1 MSEQQ
6 QRAPDVIGND
16 WRTWGRRLVA
26 YIAQTRST
34 LVQQNGDENAA
45 EDGTLMW
52 DRVYKYPVVSEG
64 GEWRQIVIE
73 GGHANFIK
81 TSDVTPALANTAYK
95 LTYDVPTGNSKI
107 TQGTPA
113 SRIVFEEAGEYVL
126 SFSAQISSTSAST
139 VHFYFWPSINGTAST
154 NGAMTTALHQNNAT
168 LVTSRTQIFTVAAND
183 YLEVN
188 YMIDNTD
195 GFLNYTAA
203 SSPVP
208 AIPSSTLSITRTHA

>member
-1 MSEQQ
+1 MQFMS
-6 QRAPDVIGND
+6 
-16 WRTWGRRLVA
+16 
-26 YIAQTRST
+26 QTRSP
-34 LVQQNGDENAA
+34 LVQRTGGESAA
-45 EDGTLMW
+45 DDGTLMW
-52 DRVYKYPVVSEG
+52 DRSYEYPVVSKG
-64 GEWRQIVIE
+64 GEWRQIVVE
-73 GGHANFIK
+73 GGHANFTK

-95 LTYDVPTGNSKI
+95 LTYDAPSGNSKI

-139 VHFYFWPSINGTAST
+139 VHFYFWPTINGSVVD
-154 NGAMTTALHQNNAT
+154 GAMTTALHQNNAT
-168 LVTSRTQIFTVAAND
+168 VVTSRTQIFTVAAGD

-188 YMIDNTD
+188 YMIDSTD

-208 AIPSSTLSITRTHA
+208 AIPSSTLAITRTHG